1 MDAAW
6 VTTNLLDMR
15 RKPDHSS
22 ERVNQAL
29 FGEPVR
35 ILSEK
40 RGFYRLQ
47 KQDGYIGWSDIR
59 MLQTISERRL
69 KQWKHCVNRVVG
81 SGTTAIY
88 SIDRKIEVNPYFCYY
103 GTKAAMIGTNK
114 SLATVVSPDGASYR
128 MSLSALKRIDS
139 DGVTGGDIVKEA
151 KKFLGVPYLWGGLS
165 PAGYDCSGL
174 VQAVCSRFGISIPRD
189 TKEQQRVGV
198 KINREEIKA
207 GDLLFFDRHVGFAF
221 GKGNIIHSSVGGG
234 GVRINSLSSGWI
246 HYREDLDK
254 SFIEARRIL

>member
-1 MDAAW
+1 MNAGW
-6 VTTNLLDMR
+6 VTTNLLDLR

-35 ILSEK
+35 ILSE
-40 RGFYRLQ
+40 RQGFCRLQ

-59 MLQTISERRL
+59 MIDIISKRRM
-69 KQWKHCVNRVVG
+69 KQWEQRVNRVVG
-81 SGTTAIY
+81 SSTTAIY
-88 SIDRKIEVNPYFCYY
+88 SIDRKVVVNPYFCFY
-103 GTKAAMIGTNK
+103 GTKVALTRTNRN
-114 SLATVVSPDGASYR
+114 LAIIVSPDGSSYR
-128 MSLSALKRIDS
+128 ISLSALRQFESNGITGS
-139 DGVTGGDIVKEA
+139 DLIKEA

-165 PAGYDCSGL
+165 PAGYDCSGF

-189 TKEQQRVGV
+189 TKEQQRAGV
-198 KINREEIKA
+198 KISREEIKT
-207 GDLLFFDRHVGFAF
+207 GDLLFFDRHVGFAL
-221 GKGNIIHSSVGGG
+221 GRERVIHSSMGGG
-234 GVRINSLSSGWI
+234 GVRLDFLVPGSV

>member
-1 MDAAW
+1 MSVAW

-35 ILSEK
+35 ILSE
-40 RGFYRLQ
+40 RQGFFRLQ
-47 KQDGYIGWSDIR
+47 KQDGYVGWSDIR
-59 MLQTISERRL
+59 MVETIAERRL
-69 KQWKHCVNRVVG
+69 KQWEQRVNRVVG
-81 SGTTAIY
+81 SGTAAIY
-88 SIDRKIEVNPYFCYY
+88 SIDRKIVVNPYFCYY
-103 GTKAAMIGTNK
+103 GTKVAMTGTNRN
-114 SLATVVSPDGASYR
+114 LATVVLPDGSSYR
-128 MSLSALKRIDS
+128 MSLSALKQIDS
-139 DGVTGGDIVKEA
+139 DGVTGNDLRTEA

-189 TKEQQRVGV
+189 TKEQQRAGV
-198 KINREEIKA
+198 KINREDIKT

-221 GKGNIIHSSVGGG
+221 GKGSIIHSSVGGG